1 MTARPPCAVITSPVT
16 SARRKTNTVSRL
28 AAMCL
33 LTLGECCCGHRVE
46 IHAECSPTG
55 KLSRLCR
62 ANLSPI
68 RMMSEST
75 VCASSG
81 RVPMSPEMK
90 CYRCLRNRL
99 RRSVMS
105 RNARPEPVLRY
116 CSNAAALSA
125 FANVVNATSVQGRR
139 CAVCFE
145 PPLLCTAK
153 RLPLVEAH
161 ATEDAKQA
169 ASRTRPICTKVKIEY
184 ARTSAL
190 AVDGC
195 GKE

>member
-1 MTARPPCAVITSPVT
+1 MSSHFRRMLLRSPSRNSCGMFSHRQT
-16 SARRKTNTVSRL
+16 KSAMPRELVPNPNDERVYRVRIIRSGTHVS
-28 AAMCL
+28 
-33 LTLGECCCGHRVE
+33 G
-46 IHAECSPTG
+46 
-55 KLSRLCR
+55 
-62 ANLSPI
+62 
-68 RMMSEST
+68 
-75 VCASSG
+75 
-81 RVPMSPEMK
+81 MK